1 MRTSI
6 KKNFLYNATL
16 NVVNVLF
23 PIITIPYVS
32 RILGVEQIGVFSFV
46 VTIVSYFSLF
56 AALGM
61 PLYGTREIAKVMGDN
76 LKLNKLF
83 NELFSINVI
92 SSIFFTVVFCISIN
106 VIPIFIENR
115 TYLFISGISLYFC
128 ALNIDWFY
136 SGTENFKLITFR
148 SIVVKLLMI
157 ISLFLFVRTKDD
169 LSIYVLLNALSLLGN
184 QIWNVLALR
193 YTGFNIKFTVHSLRK
208 HLKSLCILL
217 FSAIAMQIY
226 LMIDTLMLG
235 FMSTYTEVGLY
246 SSAIKSIRI
255 VMPVTIALS
264 VVLLPRLSY
273 LAENGS
279 KEDATTLLNKA
290 FDVIMLFAIP
300 LAFFFFFISD
310 KFVPFFF
317 GVGYD
322 GAIIPMKIC
331 SFLILVSNM
340 SYFASV
346 QILAIYSFEK
356 EFLLSTI
363 AGMLFNI
370 VGNFCLIS
378 TYGAIGA
385 SIASLIGELAVTFVS
400 FYFVYR
406 NGLYKLRWSY
416 LFKCVFSGISFFMI
430 YRFMIP
436 AGLTPLCWLIV
447 FSLLSW
453 CCYFLIQLLVFKNT
467 YCLMIIKTF
476 QYNMLK

>member
-1 MRTSI
+1 
-6 KKNFLYNATL
+6 
-16 NVVNVLF
+16 
-23 PIITIPYVS
+23 
-32 RILGVEQIGVFSFV
+32 
-46 VTIVSYFSLF
+46 
-56 AALGM
+56 
-61 PLYGTREIAKVMGDN
+61 
-76 LKLNKLF
+76 
-83 NELFSINVI
+83 
-92 SSIFFTVVFCISIN
+92 
-106 VIPIFIENR
+106 
-115 TYLFISGISLYFC
+115 
-128 ALNIDWFY
+128 
-136 SGTENFKLITFR
+136 
-148 SIVVKLLMI
+148 
-157 ISLFLFVRTKDD
+157 
-169 LSIYVLLNALSLLGN
+169 
-184 QIWNVLALR
+184 
-193 YTGFNIKFTVHSLRK
+193 
-208 HLKSLCILL
+208 
-217 FSAIAMQIY
+217 
-226 LMIDTLMLG
+226 
-235 FMSTYTEVGLY
+235 
-246 SSAIKSIRI
+246 
-255 VMPVTIALS
+255 
-264 VVLLPRLSY
+264 
-273 LAENGS
+273 
-279 KEDATTLLNKA
+279 
-290 FDVIMLFAIP
+290 MLFAIP

-346 QILAIYSFEK
+346 QILAMYSFEK

>member
-1 MRTSI
+1 MASI

-32 RILGVEQIGVFSFV
+32 RVLGVEQIGVFSFV
-46 VTIVSYFSLF
+46 VAIVSYFSLF

-61 PLYGTREIAKVMGDN
+61 PLYGTREIAKTVGDH
-76 LKLNKLF
+76 LKVNKLF
-83 NELFSINVI
+83 NELFSINLL
-92 SSIFFTVVFCISIN
+92 SSVFFTAVFLISIN
-106 VIPIFIENR
+106 VIPVFIENK
-115 TYLFISGISLYFC
+115 TNLFISGISLYFC

-136 SGTENFKLITFR
+136 SGIENFKLITLR
-148 SIVVKLLMI
+148 SIVVKVLMI
-157 ISLFLFVRTKDD
+157 ISLFLFVRTKND
-169 LSIYVLLNALSLLGN
+169 LSIYILLNALSLLGN

-193 YTGFNIKFTVHSLRK
+193 YAGFNIKFTFHSLRK

-226 LMIDTLMLG
+226 LMIDTVMLG
-235 FMSTYTEVGLY
+235 FMSNYEEVGLY
-246 SSAIKSIRI
+246 SSAIKSVRI

-264 VVLLPRLSY
+264 VVLLPRLSF
-273 LAENGS
+273 LKEHGS
-279 KEDATTLLNKA
+279 TEEASTLLNKA
-290 FDVIMLFAIP
+290 FDVIMLFSIP
-300 LAFFFFFISD
+300 LAFFFFSISD

-317 GVGYD
+317 GMGYD
-322 GAIIPMKIC
+322 GVIIPMKIC
-331 SFLILVSNM
+331 SLLIWVSNM

-346 QILAIYSFEK
+346 QILAMYSFER

-363 AGMLFNI
+363 AGMSFNI

-385 SIASLIGELAVTFVS
+385 SFASLVGELSVTLVA

-406 NGLYKLRWSY
+406 NNLFSLRWGY
-416 LFKCVFSGISFFMI
+416 LFKCVLSAVSFLVIYKFMI
-430 YRFMIP
+430 SIN
-436 AGLTPLCWLIV
+436 LTPLCWLII

-453 CCYFLIQLLVFKNT
+453 CCYFLIQLIIFKNI
-467 YCLMIIKTF
+467 YCLKLVRF
-476 QYNMLK
+476 LR

>member
-1 MRTSI
+1 MEC
-6 KKNFLYNATL
+6 
-16 NVVNVLF
+16 V
-23 PIITIPYVS
+23 
-32 RILGVEQIGVFSFV
+32 G
-46 VTIVSYFSLF
+46 
-56 AALGM
+56 
-61 PLYGTREIAKVMGDN
+61 
-76 LKLNKLF
+76 
-83 NELFSINVI
+83 
-92 SSIFFTVVFCISIN
+92 
-106 VIPIFIENR
+106 IEV
-115 TYLFISGISLYFC
+115 Y
-128 ALNIDWFY
+128 W
-136 SGTENFKLITFR
+136 
-148 SIVVKLLMI
+148 
-157 ISLFLFVRTKDD
+157 
-169 LSIYVLLNALSLLGN
+169 
-184 QIWNVLALR
+184 
-193 YTGFNIKFTVHSLRK
+193 FNIKFTVHSLRK

-317 GVGYD
+317 GV
-322 GAIIPMKIC
+322 
-331 SFLILVSNM
+331 
-340 SYFASV
+340 
-346 QILAIYSFEK
+346 
-356 EFLLSTI
+356 
-363 AGMLFNI
+363 
-370 VGNFCLIS
+370 IS

-453 CCYFLIQLLVFKNT
+453 CWYFLIQLLVFKNT